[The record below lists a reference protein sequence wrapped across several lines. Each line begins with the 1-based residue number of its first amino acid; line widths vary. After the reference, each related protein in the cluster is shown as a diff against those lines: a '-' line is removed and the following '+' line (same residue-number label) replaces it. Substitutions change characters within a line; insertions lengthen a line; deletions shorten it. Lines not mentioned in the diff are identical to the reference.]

1 MNLSDN
7 NLNDYKFPVNQ
18 SSMSN
23 SSRISEMCNPFHNYL
38 IAGQIIPKNLSP
50 QDIQDI
56 PFEEQSNEYINSPQI
71 DSQKHIIPSL
81 HHKECTPTSEQI
93 RGKQE
98 FIEQSSNDQRQLHQ
112 FIIIKTLVNS
122 FVDQLKRK
130 AYIFPKS
137 FNKDFMLINQ
147 ERYLKDVKLQSQDR
161 EDNNRS
167 FLYKLPIIPPQGTFV
182 LVWELVLFLQIMLI
196 TFWGPFL
203 VSFQP
208 DTSTIIVVFEN
219 FLRYI
224 GIIDILIKTN
234 KSLLVQGSILENRKL
249 ILIYYIRTDLTFD
262 LISIII
268 LFVNDSKY
276 SNTIELISLI
286 LAGIQVYITIK
297 RLRHFL
303 EKLQE
308 TFDEYQN
315 FFELTKVL
323 LIIFIFAHITAC
335 IWQKIAL
342 LTEEIGYNTWMSLM
356 TMHNDTIWI
365 RYNYSFYWS
374 TMTMVTVGYG
384 DITPQNPYEMLFC
397 NLTMIVSSAIFGY
410 SLNSIGMILQNI
422 NIKVQKYKKFSVQMN
437 RYMNQNQVNQQL
449 QSKIRNYL
457 KFYFEQD
464 SIKNDDEISSIIS
477 KLTPNLRQELI
488 YDIQSKPLQNCY
500 FFKYHLSQEV
510 QKQLAFSLQS
520 HHLNP
525 QEIIYNKNCIEDDL
539 SLYILVKGEVSLIDQ
554 QSGQTLCILHKGDC
568 FGEYEFFT
576 GEQRK
581 CTAKSMTFSQIYKI
595 SRKQILEILNSNQE
609 DKEKFF
615 SIKDHLLMKIPCQ
628 YSGLKCNCCLKTT
641 HFITD
646 CPYVR
651 YIPDLEKLI
660 KKEGFLYQQRKYQN
674 RTKRKSENSL
684 FKLKENCNQCVK
696 FITESKLFE
705 NDELSELFHP
715 PSPDSSET
723 NQVEEKPEERESSLE
738 KVYTRNRS
746 RFKSMSSEKPQSQQ
760 HQQYQEQKI
769 SLKYLDKTY
778 NRAISQEKSKQ
789 NIRSSEKNGLQ
800 ISVTKIMPEY
810 EKSSYEPTIRTKGK
824 KSIEN
829 TDIHSNLSIINNEI
843 QNQQGDLKI
852 NDIVPQFQCCDID
865 RMESFKYYFS
875 QFNFPQIILDYQKSQ
890 RYVKILYRKN
900 IGKYTIY
907 FKAKK
912 FKTQYK
918 LKRLKQV
925 ARSSQVIQFLPRR
938 SKQQTKTSIFY
949 QPPPLSHEK

>member
-1 MNLSDN
+1 MKLSDH
-7 NLNDYKFPVNQ
+7 NLNDYKFPGNH

-23 SSRISEMCNPFHNYL
+23 SSRISEICNPFHTYL

-56 PFEEQSNEYINSPQI
+56 PFEEQSIENINSPQI
-71 DSQKHIIPSL
+71 DSQKHIVPSPNQ
-81 HHKECTPTSEQI
+81 KECTPTSAQI

-98 FIEQSSNDQRQLHQ
+98 QFEQQSNEQRQLHQ

-122 FVDQLKRK
+122 FIEQLKRK

-137 FNKDFMLINQ
+137 INKDFILITQ

-161 EDNNRS
+161 EDNKGS
-167 FLYKLPIIPPQGTFV
+167 FFYKLPIIPPQGTFV
-182 LVWELVLFLQIMLI
+182 LVWELVLFLQIMVI

-203 VSFQP
+203 VSFKP
-208 DTSTIIVVFEN
+208 DSNTMIIVFEN

-224 GIIDILIKTN
+224 GIIDIIIKTN
-234 KSLLVQGSILENRKL
+234 KSLLVQGSILENRRL
-249 ILIYYIRTDLTFD
+249 ILMYYVKTDLTFD
-262 LISIII
+262 LISILI
-268 LFVNDSKY
+268 LFVNDSNY
-276 SNTIELISLI
+276 SNSIEIISLI
-286 LAGIQVYITIK
+286 LAGIQVYITIT

-356 TMHNDTIWI
+356 TMNNDTIWI

-384 DITPQNPYEMLFC
+384 DITPQNPYEMVFC
-397 NLTMIVSSAIFGY
+397 NLTMIISSAIFGY

-422 NIKVQKYKKFSVQMN
+422 SIKVQKYKKFSVQMN

-449 QSKIRNYL
+449 QSKVRNYL

-464 SIKNDDEISSIIS
+464 NIKNDDEISSIIQ

-500 FFKYHLSQEV
+500 FFKYHLSQEI
-510 QKQLAFSLQS
+510 QKQITFSLQCS
-520 HHLNP
+520 HLNP
-525 QEIIYNKNCIEDDL
+525 QEIIYNKNCLEDDL

-554 QSGQTLCILHKGDC
+554 QSGQTLCVLRKGEC

-595 SRKQILEILNSNQE
+595 SRKQTLEILNSNQE

-615 SIKDHLLMKIPCQ
+615 SIKDHLLLKIPCK
-628 YSGLKCNCCLKTT
+628 YSGLKCKCCLKST

-660 KKEGFLYQQRKYQN
+660 KREGFQYQQRKYQN
-674 RTKRKSENSL
+674 RSKHKTKNCL
-684 FKLKENCNQCVK
+684 IQLKENCNQCIK
-696 FITESKLFE
+696 FITESKLFD
-705 NDELSELFHP
+705 NDELSELFRP

-723 NQVEEKPEERESSLE
+723 NQIEEKPEERESSLE
-738 KVYTRNRS
+738 KVYQKNKS
-746 RFKSMSSEKPQSQQ
+746 RFQSMSSEKPQSQQ
-760 HQQYQEQKI
+760 YQQHQEQKI

-778 NRAISQEKSKQ
+778 NRAVSQEKVRQ
-789 NIRSSEKNGLQ
+789 PIRNNEKIGLQ
-800 ISVTKIMPEY
+800 KSATKIMPDY

-829 TDIHSNLSIINNEI
+829 SEINSYLSAINIEI
-843 QNQQGDLKI
+843 QNQQVELKI
-852 NDIVPQFQCCDID
+852 NEIVPQFQCCDID

-875 QFNFPQIILDYQKSQ
+875 EFNFPQIIVDYLKSQ
-890 RYVKILYRKN
+890 RYIKILNRKN
-900 IGKYTIY
+900 IGKYTIFY
-907 FKAKK
+907 KAKK

-925 ARSSQVIQFLPRR
+925 ARSSQVIQFQPRR

-949 QPPPLSHEK
+949 QPLPLSHEK